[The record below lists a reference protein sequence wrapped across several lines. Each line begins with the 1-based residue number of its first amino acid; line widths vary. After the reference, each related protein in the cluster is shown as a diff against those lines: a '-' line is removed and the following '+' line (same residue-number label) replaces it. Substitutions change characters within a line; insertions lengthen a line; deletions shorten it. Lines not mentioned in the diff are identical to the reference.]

1 MSVVS
6 CFSYEVAFLRDKQG
20 RDASDFQ
27 VNKIEIIRQR
37 FEQCKRMRE
46 GKHGGLDSGLGL
58 GLGLQGIGETISWGG
73 ASGKH
78 NEGHAFLL

>member
-27 VNKIEIIRQR
+27 INKIEIIRQR

-58 GLGLQGIGETISWGG
+58 GLQGIGET
-73 ASGKH
+73 SGKH

>member
-6 CFSYEVAFLRDKQG
+6 CFSYEVAFLRDRHE

-46 GKHGGLDSGLGL
+46 GKHGLDSGLGL
-58 GLGLQGIGETISWGG
+58 GLGLQSIGETISWGG